1 MNEPA
6 ATAWVRTQALIG
18 AGRYAE
24 AAEAAR
30 AGLAADPSNAGLT
43 LLRAIALCEARELD
57 DALACADRAIALR
70 PNHALAHR
78 TRGWILHRL
87 GRDPEAVDQLAR
99 ALALDPHDAETHV
112 MRAEALLAR
121 TPRSPLARRRR
132 DRLVAEAH
140 WHAGEATRLEPNSP
154 GGYLVHSKA
163 RITANDAMGAEQW
176 ARHALSIQ
184 PDHPL
189 GHQLLGMAA
198 QVRGDSRT
206 AADHYV
212 AAGKLDPRSGTSLK
226 LLRGVRAAAPISGIV
241 LYVVARIVLALGSTA
256 GGVVLALAL
265 VVLVALGVWWF
276 LGPRWRAR
284 RAMSDEARAVLARDR
299 QVRGRRIRRR

>member
-1 MNEPA
+1 MSEA
-6 ATAWVRTQALIG
+6 ADSAWMRTRALID
-18 AGRYAE
+18 ARRYAE

-30 AGLAADPSNAGLT
+30 TGLAADPSHGGLT

-57 DALACADRAIALR
+57 DALACADRAIALQ
-70 PNHALAHR
+70 PHNALAHR

-87 GRDPEAVDQLAR
+87 GRDAEALDQLGR

-121 TPRSPLARRRR
+121 APRSPLARRRR

-140 WHAGEATRLEPNSP
+140 WHAGEATRLEPNAP
-154 GGYLVHSKA
+154 GGFLVHSKA

-176 ARHALSIQ
+176 ARQALSIQ

-189 GHQLLGMAA
+189 GHQLLGMSA
-198 QVRGDSRT
+198 QLRGDSRT

-212 AAGKLDPRSGTSLK
+212 AAGKLDPRSRTSLD
-226 LLRGVRAAAPISGIV
+226 LLRNVRTAVPISGIV
-241 LYVVARIVLALGSTA
+241 LYPVVRFALAAGGAA
-256 GGVVLALAL
+256 GGVVLSL
-265 VVLVALGVWWF
+265 VVTAVVGLVVWWIF
-276 LGPRWRAR
+276 GPRWQAR
-284 RAMSDEARAVLARDR
+284 RAMSEEARAVLARDR
-299 QVRGRRIRRR
+299 QVRGRFRRR

>member
-1 MNEPA
+1 MSEVA
-6 ATAWVRTQALIG
+6 TTAWVRTRALID
-18 AGRYAE
+18 ARRYAE

-30 AGLAADPSNAGLT
+30 TGLAADPSHAGLT

-57 DALACADRAIALR
+57 DALACADRAIALQ
-70 PNHALAHR
+70 PNHPLAHR

-87 GRDPEAVDQLAR
+87 GRDAEATDQLGR
-99 ALALDPHDAETHV
+99 ALTLDPHDAETHV

-132 DRLVAEAH
+132 DQLVTEAH
-140 WHAGEATRLEPNSP
+140 SHAAEATRLEPNSP

-163 RITANDAMGAEQW
+163 RISANDAVGAEQW

-198 QVRGDSRT
+198 QLKGDSRT

-212 AAGKLDPRSGTSLK
+212 AAGKLDPRSGTSLA
-226 LLRGVRAAAPISGIV
+226 LLRGVRVAAPISGIV
-241 LYVVARIVLALGSTA
+241 LYVLARIVLAMGSTA
-256 GGVVLALAL
+256 GGAVLALAV
-265 VVLVALGVWWF
+265 VVLVGLGVWWF

-299 QVRGRRIRRR
+299 QLRGRTTRRR